1 MDKRIVNDL
10 KNLKNDIKPRPE
22 WVSSSRELLLNQ
34 IRASHKPVEKVGF
47 LDTFNIFIGVV
58 RNRAFEPAV
67 VMLLLLAT
75 FIGSSLTINAAFY
88 SLPGDGLYNVKIALE
103 KTHVALTPDDQ
114 KKVELKLEF
123 AQKRFNEFDKIVAQS
138 GITPE
143 EKKKKLETVVKE
155 FKSNVSSVND
165 HLNKIKTSAD
175 GDVDTSVKMAV
186 AISSQSEEL
195 AKEID
200 KKTSSFN
207 EEDKVEL
214 SGIVA
219 EAVASIEEVS
229 LSAKQIVDEVES
241 SNEEEVVE
249 TDTNTEETT
258 DENQVTAETD
268 PSNTQASE
276 GDTSDLE
283 TDTSEKTLE

>member
-10 KNLKNDIKPRPE
+10 KNLKSNIKPRPE

-34 IRASHKPVEKVGF
+34 IKASHKPVEKVNF

-88 SLPGDGLYNVKIALE
+88 SLPGDGLYNVKLALE
-103 KTHVALTPDDQ
+103 KTHVALTPDDE

-155 FKSNVSSVND
+155 FKNNVSSVND
-165 HLNKIKTSAD
+165 HLNKIKTSTE
-175 GDVDTSVKMAV
+175 GNVDTGVRMAV
-186 AISSQSEEL
+186 AVSSQSEEL

-200 KKTSSFN
+200 KKTNSLT
-207 EEDKVEL
+207 EADKIEL
-214 SGIVA
+214 EGIVA

-229 LSAKQIVDEVES
+229 LSAKQIVDEVEAS
-241 SNEEEVVE
+241 SEAVEE
-249 TDTNTEETT
+249 TNTNTEET
-258 DENQVTAETD
+258 QVTAETQT
-268 PSNTQASE
+268 SNTQASE

-283 TDTSEKTLE
+283 TETIEKTLE